1 MNKNAFESGRKAAKI
16 LAILSA
22 VGCVAML
29 LADDNPPLQG
39 ALVLLTMLLFVSMFL
54 VIVLRCRCPHCG
66 KVILLGL
73 WNAKVCSSCR
83 RSLSSGNKVK
93 GKKR

>member
-1 MNKNAFESGRKAAKI
+1 MNRNDFESGRKAAKI

-29 LADDNPPLQG
+29 LAGDNPPLQG
-39 ALVLLTMLLFVSMFL
+39 ALILLTMLLFVSMFL

>member
-1 MNKNAFESGRKAAKI
+1 MNWNDFESGRKAAKI

-29 LADDNPPLQG
+29 MTGDNPPLQG
-39 ALVLLTMLLFVSMFL
+39 ALVLLTLLLFVTMYL
-54 VIVLRCRCPHCG
+54 VIVLRCRCPHCR
-66 KVILLGL
+66 KVIFLGV
-73 WNAKVCSSCR
+73 WNAKVCPSCR

-93 GKKR
+93 GNKR